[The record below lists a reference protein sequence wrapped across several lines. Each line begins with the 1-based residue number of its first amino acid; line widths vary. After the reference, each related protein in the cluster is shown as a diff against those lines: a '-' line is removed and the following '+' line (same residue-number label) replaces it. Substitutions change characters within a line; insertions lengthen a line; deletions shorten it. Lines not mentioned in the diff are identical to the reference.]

1 MELLTE
7 TVQSISGPLFI
18 TSDYPTVFIEHVSS
32 LFFPRLTAALRNA
45 TTGIYVVGAPDTKLT
60 TVELTNWKANLLHT
74 VIFENLFAGMGVN
87 ETQRLLNKSAPG
99 QIGIVALCARESD
112 VTAITAIYS
121 IAPNAIIKRVKFRI
135 ISPSDFIPHCQ
146 GHPKMAMAM
155 GMKSITG
162 DAHFFEESMNLD
174 RIRKLLDNKLG
185 VAGHSEKLEAMKAL
199 LASISKGE
207 DVSMFF
213 ADVVKNVIVAS
224 VEVKKLVYMYLVHYA
239 DANSQCRELALLSIN
254 SFQKDLADQNQLI
267 RALALR
273 VMTSIRVRDILQIQL
288 IAIRKCAAD
297 ESAYVRK
304 CATNAISK
312 VFVVDPDQKGVL
324 AEIIGTLL
332 NDSSTMVLGSA
343 VQALNEVCPD
353 RLDLLHR
360 PFRKLCHLLADI
372 DEWGQTV
379 TLNVLIRYCRE
390 QFQAPEMSKEERGEN
405 SKEVFPTRKSK
416 KGFYSDDEGGDSG
429 SEDGGK
435 SSNSRG
441 AGSTSFSSQSPFL
454 LGGGSVR
461 GETLPSI
468 GSVFRSDA
476 LASGIGGG
484 EELDEDH
491 RLLLRSSIPLLKSRN
506 SAVVLAVATLHYYC
520 GTHSMA
526 TSTLIGKSLVR
537 IMRNQREIQYVVLS
551 VISSMAIS
559 RPDMFRPFLQEFF
572 VRATDPAYARKLK
585 LEILT
590 SLVTDDN
597 VSIILR
603 EFQAYVRHVDK
614 SFVTMTVRALG
625 RVADAMPSVAE
636 RCLSGLMRLVRSSN
650 EQVVAESV
658 VVIRQLLQQKKAIK
672 KDRLQVVRSLAAMM
686 VTGRVTSPSARAS
699 IVWMLGEFND
709 DGKGT
714 TCAAES
720 LRLLVKEFSDES
732 TEVRLQILNLA
743 VKLGL
748 REPQKRTIQLL
759 LQYVIEL
766 CKFDV
771 DYDVRDRARLVRA
784 ALSGDATIV
793 NPHKL
798 FASKKP
804 APLIGYDDETKTR
817 FSLGTLSN
825 VVRHNVPGYLLMP
838 EWRSTKPDRS
848 LRDESSFVENDR
860 SGSSHRGAK
869 SEKKKQRGSKGFYSD
884 DSSSESGSSGSESE
898 SESESASGSG
908 YDSES
913 SSEASASGSESA
925 SSRSESDSEA
935 SSEESEES
943 EEPSDEEE
951 DRTRR
956 RKKGGKAKSPQKRP
970 QSKQAKPGNLLDLFG
985 SPSGV
990 TPANPPVQSFAPMG
1004 APSAPSSNILGDL
1017 MNLSVSSS
1025 TTPPRHELLSSLAGN
1040 GLDIHYAF
1048 LRQPSAHS
1056 PTMNVIQL
1064 WFANNSSEPISR
1076 VQVIAKNA
1084 QQIISFPEIPVLFP
1098 GGSTSM
1104 GQMHVDFM
1112 GRLDN
1117 VPLEIVTSEDKYEV
1131 DLSPVVG
1138 ELLVPQQMSLEE
1150 FERRISMTD
1159 TSSLHTS
1166 ELTLPLPVQ
1175 MNAVVQAI
1183 LKDCNVAQV
1192 YEINNMNGVVGKCKF
1207 AGRFRSGNATAE
1219 NVLIGLE
1226 AQMQSGKARLLVVMR
1241 DSILAQRIA
1250 TGIGRTM
1257 AV

>member
-1 MELLTE
+1 
-7 TVQSISGPLFI
+7 
-18 TSDYPTVFIEHVSS
+18 
-32 LFFPRLTAALRNA
+32 
-45 TTGIYVVGAPDTKLT
+45 
-60 TVELTNWKANLLHT
+60 
-74 VIFENLFAGMGVN
+74 
-87 ETQRLLNKSAPG
+87 
-99 QIGIVALCARESD
+99 
-112 VTAITAIYS
+112 
-121 IAPNAIIKRVKFRI
+121 
-135 ISPSDFIPHCQ
+135 
-146 GHPKMAMAM
+146 MAM

-185 VAGHSEKLEAMKAL
+185 VAGHAEKLEAMKAL

-312 VFVVDPDQKGVL
+312 VYVVDNEQKDVL

-390 QFQAPEMSKEERGEN
+390 QFQAPEVMKEEG
-405 SKEVFPTRKSK
+405 KKDMFPKRKARR
-416 KGFYSDDEGGDSG
+416 GFYSDDEGSG
-429 SEDGGK
+429 SDSDDEK
-435 SSNSRG
+435 KALNTSQ
-441 AGSTSFSSQSPFL
+441 GSAFSSQSPFM
-454 LGGGSVR
+454 LGAGSVR
-461 GETLPSI
+461 GEALPSI

-551 VISSMAIS
+551 VISSMATS

-590 SLVTDDN
+590 SLVTNDN

-658 VVIRQLLQQKKAIK
+658 VVIRQLLQQQAIK
-672 KDRLQVVRSLAAMM
+672 KDRLLVVRSLAVMM

-709 DGKGT
+709 DGNGT

-720 LRLLVKEFSDES
+720 LRLLVKDFSDES
-732 TEVRLQILNLA
+732 TEVRLQLLNLA

-766 CKFDV
+766 CKFDI

-784 ALSGDATIV
+784 ALSGDASIV
-793 NPHKL
+793 NPHML

-817 FSLGTLSN
+817 FTLGTLSN
-825 VVRHNVPGYLLMP
+825 VVHHSVPGYLSLP
-838 EWRSTKPDRS
+838 EWRSTRPDRS
-848 LRDESSFVENDR
+848 LRDESSFVDNNR
-860 SGSSHRGAK
+860 GGSSRHGSKSTIKKERGA
-869 SEKKKQRGSKGFYSD
+869 KGFYSD
-884 DSSSESGSSGSESE
+884 ESLSGSESPASESE
-898 SESESASGSG
+898 SESESESGSG
-908 YDSES
+908 SDYDSES
-913 SSEASASGSESA
+913 GSSDASGSGSESA
-925 SSRSESDSEA
+925 SSRSGSDGEA
-935 SSEESEES
+935 SSSQESESEES
-943 EEPSDEEE
+943 SEEE
-951 DRTRR
+951 EQTRR
-956 RKKGGKAKSPQKRP
+956 RQKGRKAKSPQKRSQTKKANP
-970 QSKQAKPGNLLDLFG
+970 VNAFDPLDLLG
-985 SPSGV
+985 SPSGPS
-990 TPANPPVQSFAPMG
+990 PANPTMQAFAPMM
-1004 APSAPSSNILGDL
+1004 APSTGPTSNLLGDL
-1017 MNLSVSSS
+1017 MSLSVSSS
-1025 TTPPRHELLSSLAGN
+1025 TTPPPRHELLSSLAGN
-1040 GLDIHYAF
+1040 GLDVHYAF
-1048 LRQPSAHS
+1048 LRQPSTYS
-1056 PTMNVIQL
+1056 PAMNVIQL
-1064 WFANNSSEPISR
+1064 WLANNSSEPISR
-1076 VQVIAKNA
+1076 VQIVGKNP
-1084 QQIISFPEIPVLFP
+1084 QQVVSFPEIPVLFP

-1104 GQMHVDFM
+1104 AQLQVDFM

-1117 VPLEIVTSEDKYEV
+1117 IPLEIVTSEDKYEV

-1138 ELLVPQQMSLEE
+1138 ELFLPQQMSLEE

-1159 TSSLHTS
+1159 STYLHTS
-1166 ELTLPLPVQ
+1166 EFTLPVPVQ
-1175 MNAVVQAI
+1175 MNSVVQAV

-1207 AGRFRSGNATAE
+1207 AGRFRSGDASAE
-1219 NVLIGLE
+1219 NILIGMEVQL
-1226 AQMQSGKARLLVVMR
+1226 QSGKGRVLVVMR
-1241 DSILAQRIA
+1241 DSVLAQRLT
-1250 TGIGRTM
+1250 TGIKRSLPLQS
-1257 AV
+1257 A

>member
-1 MELLTE
+1 
-7 TVQSISGPLFI
+7 
-18 TSDYPTVFIEHVSS
+18 
-32 LFFPRLTAALRNA
+32 
-45 TTGIYVVGAPDTKLT
+45 
-60 TVELTNWKANLLHT
+60 
-74 VIFENLFAGMGVN
+74 
-87 ETQRLLNKSAPG
+87 
-99 QIGIVALCARESD
+99 
-112 VTAITAIYS
+112 
-121 IAPNAIIKRVKFRI
+121 
-135 ISPSDFIPHCQ
+135 
-146 GHPKMAMAM
+146 MAMAI

-185 VAGHSEKLEAMKAL
+185 VAGHAEKLEAMKAL

-207 DVSMFF
+207 DVSAFF

-297 ESAYVRK
+297 DSAYVRK

-312 VFVVDPDQKGVL
+312 VFAVDPEQKDVL

-379 TLNVLIRYCRE
+379 MLNVLI
-390 QFQAPEMSKEERGEN
+390 
-405 SKEVFPTRKSK
+405 
-416 KGFYSDDEGGDSG
+416 SG
-429 SEDGGK
+429 SEDAQDK
-435 SSNSRG
+435 NKL
-441 AGSTSFSSQSPFL
+441 SSQSPFM
-454 LGGGSVR
+454 LGAGSVR

-551 VISSMAIS
+551 
-559 RPDMFRPFLQEFF
+559 EFF

-590 SLVTDDN
+590 SVVTNDN
-597 VSIILR
+597 VSTILR

-625 RVADAMPSVAE
+625 RVADAMPPVAE

-658 VVIRQLLQQKKAIK
+658 VVIRQLLQQQAIK
-672 KDRLQVVRSLAAMM
+672 KDRLLVVRSLAAMM

-709 DGKGT
+709 DGNGT

-720 LRLLVKEFSDES
+720 LRLLAKDFSDES
-732 TEVRLQILNLA
+732 TEVRLQLLNLA

-766 CKFDV
+766 CKFDI
-771 DYDVRDRARLVRA
+771 DYDVRDRARLCPWI
-784 ALSGDATIV
+784 LS
-793 NPHKL
+793 L
-798 FASKKP
+798 
-804 APLIGYDDETKTR
+804 
-817 FSLGTLSN
+817 
-825 VVRHNVPGYLLMP
+825 P
-838 EWRSTKPDRS
+838 EWRSAKPDRS
-848 LRDESSFVENDR
+848 LRDESSFIDNKR
-860 SGSSHRGAK
+860 SGSSRQSSKTA
-869 SEKKKQRGSKGFYSD
+869 KKKEGGAKGFYSD
-884 DSSSESGSSGSESE
+884 ESSGSESSDSESE
-898 SESESASGSG
+898 SESESESGSG
-908 YDSES
+908 SDYSSES
-913 SSEASASGSESA
+913 GSSEASDSGSESA
-925 SSRSESDSEA
+925 SSSSGSESDA
-935 SSEESEES
+935 SSAEESESEES
-943 EEPSDEEE
+943 SEERVARRDGKKEGNKAVAETIAAEEGE
-951 DRTRR
+951 
-956 RKKGGKAKSPQKRP
+956 A
-970 QSKQAKPGNLLDLFG
+970 
-985 SPSGV
+985 
-990 TPANPPVQSFAPMG
+990 
-1004 APSAPSSNILGDL
+1004 
-1017 MNLSVSSS
+1017 
-1025 TTPPRHELLSSLAGN
+1025 EL
-1040 GLDIHYAF
+1040 
-1048 LRQPSAHS
+1048 
-1056 PTMNVIQL
+1056 
-1064 WFANNSSEPISR
+1064 
-1076 VQVIAKNA
+1076 
-1084 QQIISFPEIPVLFP
+1084 PVLFP

-1104 GQMHVDFM
+1104 AQLQVDFV

-1117 VPLEIVTSEDKYEV
+1117 IPLEIVTSADKYEV

-1138 ELLVPQQMSLEE
+1138 ELFVPQQMSLDD

-1159 TSSLHTS
+1159 SASLHTS
-1166 ELTLPLPVQ
+1166 EFTLPVPVQ
-1175 MNAVVQAI
+1175 MNAVVQAVQ
-1183 LKDCNVAQV
+1183 KDCNVAQV

-1207 AGRFRSGNATAE
+1207 AGRFRSGDASAE
-1219 NVLIGLE
+1219 NVLVGLE
-1226 AQMQSGKARLLVVMR
+1226 VQLQTGQGRLLVVMR
-1241 DSILAQRIA
+1241 DSVLAQRLT
-1250 TGIGRTM
+1250 TGIKR
-1257 AV
+1257 ALPL

>member
-1 MELLTE
+1 
-7 TVQSISGPLFI
+7 
-18 TSDYPTVFIEHVSS
+18 
-32 LFFPRLTAALRNA
+32 
-45 TTGIYVVGAPDTKLT
+45 
-60 TVELTNWKANLLHT
+60 
-74 VIFENLFAGMGVN
+74 
-87 ETQRLLNKSAPG
+87 
-99 QIGIVALCARESD
+99 
-112 VTAITAIYS
+112 
-121 IAPNAIIKRVKFRI
+121 
-135 ISPSDFIPHCQ
+135 
-146 GHPKMAMAM
+146 MAMAI

-312 VFVVDPDQKGVL
+312 VFLVDPDQKDVL

-390 QFQAPEMSKEERGEN
+390 QFQAPIQEEAKKDKEM
-405 SKEVFPTRKSK
+405 FPKRKTR
-416 KGFYSDDEGGDSG
+416 KGFYSDDEGSG
-429 SEDGGK
+429 SDSDGEKK
-435 SSNSRG
+435 SFMKNQS
-441 AGSTSFSSQSPFL
+441 SFSSQSPFM
-454 LGGGSVR
+454 LGGGAVR

-551 VISSMAIS
+551 VISSMATS

-590 SLVTDDN
+590 SLVTNDN

-650 EQVVAESV
+650 DQVVAESV
-658 VVIRQLLQQKKAIK
+658 VVIRQLLQQQAIK
-672 KDRLQVVRSLAAMM
+672 KDRLLVVRSLAAMM

-709 DGKGT
+709 DGNGT

-720 LRLLVKEFSDES
+720 LRLLVKDFSDES
-732 TEVRLQILNLA
+732 TEVRLQLLNLA

-748 REPQKRTIQLL
+748 REPQKHTIQLL

-766 CKFDV
+766 CKFDI

-784 ALSGDATIV
+784 ALSGDANIV

-804 APLIGYDDETKTR
+804 APLIGYDDEAKTR
-817 FSLGTLSN
+817 FTLGSLSN
-825 VVRHNVPGYLLMP
+825 VVRHSVPGYLVLP
-838 EWRSTKPDRS
+838 EWRMAKPDRS
-848 LRDESSFVENDR
+848 LRDESSFVETNR
-860 SGSSHRGAK
+860 SNSSRHGSK
-869 SEKKKQRGSKGFYSD
+869 PTKKKERGSKGFYSD
-884 DSSSESGSSGSESE
+884 ESSSGSESSGSESE
-898 SESESASGSG
+898 SESESESGSDSN
-908 YDSES
+908 YESES
-913 SSEASASGSESA
+913 GSEASGSESA
-925 SSRSESDSEA
+925 PSSGSESEDL
-935 SSEESEES
+935 SSEESES
-943 EEPSDEEE
+943 EESSEEE
-951 DRTRR
+951 RSRR
-956 RKKGGKAKSPQKRP
+956 RPKGGKTKSPQKRSQP
-970 QSKQAKPGNLLDLFG
+970 KKAKPANTFDPLDLLG
-985 SPSGV
+985 SPGV
-990 TPANPPVQSFAPMG
+990 VPTNPPPMQAFPPM
-1004 APSAPSSNILGDL
+1004 APSGTTSNLLGDL
-1017 MNLSVSSS
+1017 MSLSVSSS
-1025 TTPPRHELLSSLAGN
+1025 TTPPPRHELLSSLAGN
-1040 GLDIHYAF
+1040 GLDVHYAF
-1048 LRQPSAHS
+1048 LRQPSTHS
-1056 PTMNVIQL
+1056 PGMNVIQL
-1064 WFANNSSEPISR
+1064 WLANNSSEPISR
-1076 VQVIAKNA
+1076 VQVVGKNP
-1084 QQIISFPEIPVLFP
+1084 QQVISFPELPVLFP

-1104 GQMHVDFM
+1104 AQIQVDFQ
-1112 GRLDN
+1112 GHIEN
-1117 VPLEIVTSEDKYEV
+1117 VPLEIITSADKYDV

-1138 ELLVPQQMSLEE
+1138 ELFVPQQMSLDD

-1159 TSSLHTS
+1159 STSLHTS
-1166 ELTLPLPVQ
+1166 EFTLPVPVQ
-1175 MNAVVQAI
+1175 MNTVVQAVQ
-1183 LKDCNVAQV
+1183 KECNVAQV

-1207 AGRFRSGNATAE
+1207 AGRFRSGDSSAE
-1219 NVLIGLE
+1219 NILIGLE
-1226 AQMQSGKARLLVVMR
+1226 VQLQSGKGRLLVVMR
-1241 DSILAQRIA
+1241 DPVLAQRLS
-1250 TGIGRTM
+1250 TGIKR
-1257 AV
+1257 ALPLQVA

>member
-1 MELLTE
+1 
-7 TVQSISGPLFI
+7 
-18 TSDYPTVFIEHVSS
+18 
-32 LFFPRLTAALRNA
+32 
-45 TTGIYVVGAPDTKLT
+45 
-60 TVELTNWKANLLHT
+60 
-74 VIFENLFAGMGVN
+74 
-87 ETQRLLNKSAPG
+87 
-99 QIGIVALCARESD
+99 
-112 VTAITAIYS
+112 
-121 IAPNAIIKRVKFRI
+121 
-135 ISPSDFIPHCQ
+135 
-146 GHPKMAMAM
+146 MAMAI

-207 DVSMFF
+207 DVSPFF

-239 DANSQCRELALLSIN
+239 DANAQCRELALLSIN
-254 SFQKDLADQNQLI
+254 SFQKDLADPNQLI

-273 VMTSIRVRDILQIQL
+273 VMTSIRVRDIVQIQL

-297 ESAYVRK
+297 DSAYVRK

-312 VFVVDPDQKGVL
+312 VFVLDPEQKDVL
-324 AEIIGTLL
+324 AEIIGELL

-379 TLNVLIRYCRE
+379 MLHVLIRYCRE
-390 QFQAPEMSKEERGEN
+390 QFQAPVQEKKEM
-405 SKEVFPTRKSK
+405 FPKRKNK
-416 KGFYSDDEGGDSG
+416 NGFYSDEGSDSDDDE
-429 SEDGGK
+429 K
-435 SSNSRG
+435 QKLMKN
-441 AGSTSFSSQSPFL
+441 QSPFL
-454 LGGGSVR
+454 LGGSAMPSV
-461 GETLPSI
+461 

-551 VISSMAIS
+551 VISSMATS

-590 SLVTDDN
+590 SLVTNDN

-650 EQVVAESV
+650 DQVVAESV
-658 VVIRQLLQQKKAIK
+658 VVIRQLLQQQAIK
-672 KDRLQVVRSLAAMM
+672 KDRLLVVRSLAAMM

-709 DGKGT
+709 DGNGT

-720 LRLLVKEFSDES
+720 LRLLVKDFSDES
-732 TEVRLQILNLA
+732 TEVRLQLLNLA

-766 CKFDV
+766 CKFDI

-784 ALSGDATIV
+784 ALSGDAGVV

-804 APLIGYDDETKTR
+804 APLIGYDDEAKTR
-817 FSLGTLSN
+817 FTLGSLSN
-825 VVRHNVPGYLLMP
+825 VVRHSVPGYLAMP

-848 LRDESSFVENDR
+848 LRDESAFVDTNRDTNR
-860 SGSSHRGAK
+860 SDSSRHGASK
-869 SEKKKQRGSKGFYSD
+869 TTKKKESGSKGFYSD
-884 DSSSESGSSGSESE
+884 ESSSGSESE
-898 SESESASGSG
+898 SESESGSE

-913 SSEASASGSESA
+913 GSDASGSESA
-925 SSRSESDSEA
+925 SSSSGSESGAS
-935 SSEESEES
+935 SSEESES
-943 EEPSDEEE
+943 EESSEEE
-951 DRTRR
+951 VRSRR
-956 RKKGGKAKSPQKRP
+956 RHKRKTKSPP
-970 QSKQAKPGNLLDLFG
+970 QPKKTKPANAFDPLDLLG
-985 SPSGV
+985 SPAMAPTNSQ
-990 TPANPPVQSFAPMG
+990 AFPPMAAPTG
-1004 APSAPSSNILGDL
+1004 PSATNLLGDL
-1017 MNLSVSSS
+1017 MSLSVSSS
-1025 TTPPRHELLSSLAGN
+1025 TTPPPRHELLSSLAGN
-1040 GLDIHYAF
+1040 GLDVHYAF
-1048 LRQPSAHS
+1048 LRQPSTHA
-1056 PTMNVIQL
+1056 PGMNVIQL
-1064 WFANNSSEPISR
+1064 WLANNSNEPISR
-1076 VQVIAKNA
+1076 VQVVGKNP
-1084 QQIISFPEIPVLFP
+1084 QQVVSFPELPVLFP

-1104 GQMHVDFM
+1104 AQLQVDFQ
-1112 GRLDN
+1112 GRVDN
-1117 VPLEIVTSEDKYEV
+1117 IPLEIITSADKYDV
-1131 DLSPVVG
+1131 DLAPLVG
-1138 ELLVPQQMSLEE
+1138 ELFVPQQMNLED
-1150 FERRISMTD
+1150 FERRVSMTD
-1159 TSSLHTS
+1159 STSLHTS
-1166 ELTLPLPVQ
+1166 EFTLPVPVQ
-1175 MNAVVQAI
+1175 MNTVVQAVQ
-1183 LKDCNVAQV
+1183 KECNVAQV

-1207 AGRFRSGNATAE
+1207 AGRFRSGEASAE
-1219 NVLIGLE
+1219 HVLIGVEVQL
-1226 AQMQSGKARLLVVMR
+1226 QSGKGRLLVVMR
-1241 DSILAQRIA
+1241 NSVLAQRLSTSVKRA
-1250 TGIGRTM
+1250 LPLQV
-1257 AV
+1257 A

>member
-1 MELLTE
+1 
-7 TVQSISGPLFI
+7 
-18 TSDYPTVFIEHVSS
+18 
-32 LFFPRLTAALRNA
+32 
-45 TTGIYVVGAPDTKLT
+45 
-60 TVELTNWKANLLHT
+60 
-74 VIFENLFAGMGVN
+74 
-87 ETQRLLNKSAPG
+87 
-99 QIGIVALCARESD
+99 
-112 VTAITAIYS
+112 
-121 IAPNAIIKRVKFRI
+121 
-135 ISPSDFIPHCQ
+135 
-146 GHPKMAMAM
+146 MAMAM

-185 VAGHSEKLEAMKAL
+185 VAGHAEKLEAMKAL

-207 DVSMFF
+207 DVSAFF

-254 SFQKDLADQNQLI
+254 SFQKDLADPNQLI

-312 VFVVDPDQKGVL
+312 VFAVDPEQKDVL
-324 AEIIGTLL
+324 ADVIGALL

-343 VQALNEVCPD
+343 VQALSEVCPD

-379 TLNVLIRYCRE
+379 TLHVLIRYCRE
-390 QFQAPEMSKEERGEN
+390 QFQAPMQDEGRKEGQGRQA
-405 SKEVFPTRKSK
+405 FPTKRKARA
-416 KGFYSDDEGGDSG
+416 GFYSDDDGSG
-429 SEDGGK
+429 SDSDDEK
-435 SSNSRG
+435 K
-441 AGSTSFSSQSPFL
+441 ASFVKGQAASLSSQSPFL
-454 LGGGSVR
+454 LGAGAVR

-551 VISSMAIS
+551 VISSMATS

-590 SLVTDDN
+590 SLVTNDN

-614 SFVTMTVRALG
+614 AFVTMTVRALG
-625 RVADAMPSVAE
+625 RVADAMPPVAE

-658 VVIRQLLQQKKAIK
+658 VVIRQLLQQQAIK
-672 KDRLQVVRSLAAMM
+672 KDRLLVVRSLAAMM

-709 DGKGT
+709 DGNGT

-720 LRLLVKEFSDES
+720 LRLLVKDFSDES
-732 TEVRLQILNLA
+732 TEVRLQLLNLA

-766 CKFDV
+766 SKFDI

-784 ALSGDATIV
+784 ALSGDANIV

-804 APLIGYDDETKTR
+804 APLIGYDDESKTR
-817 FSLGTLSN
+817 FTLGSLSN
-825 VVRHNVPGYLLMP
+825 VVRHSVPGYLALP
-838 EWRSTKPDRS
+838 DWRSAKPDRS
-848 LRDESSFVENDR
+848 LRDESSIVESNR
-860 SGSSHRGAK
+860 SSSSRHGPK
-869 SEKKKQRGSKGFYSD
+869 TTKKKESGSKGFYSD
-884 DSSSESGSSGSESE
+884 ESSSGTESSKADSESE
-898 SESESASGSG
+898 SESESESGSGSDYDSASGS
-908 YDSES
+908 SEGGG
-913 SSEASASGSESA
+913 SGSESA
-925 SSRSESDSEA
+925 SSSSGSESEA
-935 SSEESEES
+935 SSSGESESEVSS
-943 EEPSDEEE
+943 EEDE
-951 DRTRR
+951 RSRR
-956 RKKGGKAKSPQKRP
+956 RQKGGKTKSPQKRSQP
-970 QSKQAKPGNLLDLFG
+970 TKKAKPANAFDPLDLLG
-985 SPSGV
+985 SPGMA
-990 TPANPPVQSFAPMG
+990 PANPLPMQAFTPMAPPMG
-1004 APSAPSSNILGDL
+1004 STTTNLLGDL
-1017 MNLSVSSS
+1017 MSLSVSAS
-1025 TTPPRHELLSSLAGN
+1025 TTPPPRHELLSSLAGN

-1048 LRQPSAHS
+1048 LRQPSTHS
-1056 PTMNVIQL
+1056 PGMNVIQL
-1064 WFANNSSEPISR
+1064 WLANNSSEPISR
-1076 VQVIAKNA
+1076 VQVVGKNPE
-1084 QQIISFPEIPVLFP
+1084 QVVSFPELPVLFP

-1104 GQMHVDFM
+1104 AQLQVNFQ

-1117 VPLEIVTSEDKYEV
+1117 VPLEVVTSADKYEV

-1138 ELLVPQQMSLEE
+1138 ELFVPQQMSLDD
-1150 FERRISMTD
+1150 FERRISMID
-1159 TSSLHTS
+1159 STSLRTS
-1166 ELTLPLPVQ
+1166 EFTLPVPVQ
-1175 MNAVVQAI
+1175 MNTVVQAVQ
-1183 LKDCNVAQV
+1183 KVCNVAQV

-1207 AGRFRSGNATAE
+1207 AGRFRSGDASAE

-1226 AQMQSGKARLLVVMR
+1226 VQLQSGKGRLLVVMR
-1241 DSILAQRIA
+1241 DSVLAQRLT
-1250 TGIGRTM
+1250 TGIKR
-1257 AV
+1257 ALPLQVA

>member
-1 MELLTE
+1 
-7 TVQSISGPLFI
+7 
-18 TSDYPTVFIEHVSS
+18 
-32 LFFPRLTAALRNA
+32 
-45 TTGIYVVGAPDTKLT
+45 
-60 TVELTNWKANLLHT
+60 
-74 VIFENLFAGMGVN
+74 
-87 ETQRLLNKSAPG
+87 
-99 QIGIVALCARESD
+99 
-112 VTAITAIYS
+112 
-121 IAPNAIIKRVKFRI
+121 
-135 ISPSDFIPHCQ
+135 
-146 GHPKMAMAM
+146 MAMAL

-185 VAGHSEKLEAMKAL
+185 VAGHGEKLEAMKAL

-207 DVSMFF
+207 DVSAFF

-254 SFQKDLADQNQLI
+254 SFQKDLADPNQLI

-288 IAIRKCAAD
+288 LAIRKCAAD

-312 VFVVDPDQKGVL
+312 VFVVDPEQKDVL
-324 AEIIGTLL
+324 ADIIGTLL
-332 NDSSTMVLGSA
+332 NDASTMVLGSA

-372 DEWGQTV
+372 DEWGQTA

-390 QFQAPEMSKEERGEN
+390 QFQAPQVMKEETG
-405 SKEVFPTRKSK
+405 KEKFPKRKTRR
-416 KGFYSDDEGGDSG
+416 GFYSDDEGSESEGDEKTAFKKSQ
-429 SEDGGK
+429 GG
-435 SSNSRG
+435 
-441 AGSTSFSSQSPFL
+441 ASQSPFM
-454 LGGGSVR
+454 LGGGAVR
-461 GETLPSI
+461 GEALPSI

-551 VISSMAIS
+551 VISSMATS

-658 VVIRQLLQQKKAIK
+658 VVIRQLLQQQAIK
-672 KDRLQVVRSLAAMM
+672 KDRLVVVRSLAAMM

-709 DGKGT
+709 DGNGT
-714 TCAAES
+714 TYAAES
-720 LRLLVKEFSDES
+720 LRLLVKDFSDES
-732 TEVRLQILNLA
+732 TEVRLQVLNLA

-766 CKFDV
+766 CKFDI

-784 ALSGDATIV
+784 ALSGDASIV

-804 APLIGYDDETKTR
+804 APLIGYDDEIKTR
-817 FSLGTLSN
+817 FSLGTMSN
-825 VVRHNVPGYLLMP
+825 VVRHRVPGYLVLP

-848 LRDESSFVENDR
+848 LRDESSFVETNR
-860 SGSSHRGAK
+860 GGSSRHAPK
-869 SEKKKQRGSKGFYSD
+869 VNKKKEGRAKGFYSD
-884 DSSSESGSSGSESE
+884 ESSSGSESSESE
-898 SESESASGSG
+898 SESESEAESGSG
-908 YDSES
+908 SDYDSDSGS
-913 SSEASASGSESA
+913 SDGSGSGSESA
-925 SSRSESDSEA
+925 SSNSASESEA
-935 SSEESEES
+935 SSSEESESEVSS
-943 EEPSDEEE
+943 EEEE
-951 DRTRR
+951 RPRR
-956 RKKGGKAKSPQKRP
+956 RQKGGKTKSPQK
-970 QSKQAKPGNLLDLFG
+970 QSQPKKTKPTNAFDPLDLLG
-985 SPSGV
+985 SPTV
-990 TPANPPVQSFAPMG
+990 NPAA
-1004 APSAPSSNILGDL
+1004 APSMQAFASMDHAMAPTSNLLGDL
-1017 MNLSVSSS
+1017 MSLSVSSS
-1025 TTPPRHELLSSLAGN
+1025 TTPPPRHELLSSLAGN
-1040 GLDIHYAF
+1040 GLDVHYAF
-1048 LRQPSAHS
+1048 LRQPSTHS
-1056 PTMNVIQL
+1056 PGMNVIQL

-1076 VQVIAKNA
+1076 VQVVGKNP
-1084 QQIISFPEIPVLFP
+1084 QQVVPFPELPVLFP

-1104 GQMHVDFM
+1104 AQLHVDFL

-1131 DLSPVVG
+1131 DLFPVVG
-1138 ELLVPQQMSLEE
+1138 ELFLPQQTSLEE

-1159 TSSLHTS
+1159 STSLHTS
-1166 ELTLPLPVQ
+1166 EFTLPVPVQ
-1175 MNAVVQAI
+1175 MNSVVQAVF
-1183 LKDCNVAQV
+1183 KDCNVAQV

-1207 AGRFRSGNATAE
+1207 AGRFRSGNTSAE

-1226 AQMQSGKARLLVVMR
+1226 VQLQTGKGRLLVVMR
-1241 DSILAQRIA
+1241 DSVLAQRLT
-1250 TGIGRTM
+1250 TGIKRAM
-1257 AV
+1257 PLQA

>member
-1 MELLTE
+1 M
-7 TVQSISGPLFI
+7 V
-18 TSDYPTVFIEHVSS
+18 
-32 LFFPRLTAALRNA
+32 
-45 TTGIYVVGAPDTKLT
+45 
-60 TVELTNWKANLLHT
+60 
-74 VIFENLFAGMGVN
+74 M
-87 ETQRLLNKSAPG
+87 
-99 QIGIVALCARESD
+99 
-112 VTAITAIYS
+112 AI
-121 IAPNAIIKRVKFRI
+121 
-135 ISPSDFIPHCQ
+135 
-146 GHPKMAMAM
+146 

-207 DVSMFF
+207 DVSPFF

-239 DANSQCRELALLSIN
+239 DANAQCRELALLSIN
-254 SFQKDLADQNQLI
+254 SFQKDLADPNQLI

-273 VMTSIRVRDILQIQL
+273 VMTSIRVRDIVQIQL

-297 ESAYVRK
+297 DSAYVRK

-312 VFVVDPDQKGVL
+312 VFVLDPEQKDVL
-324 AEIIGTLL
+324 AEIIGELL

-379 TLNVLIRYCRE
+379 TLHVLIRYCRE
-390 QFQAPEMSKEERGEN
+390 QFQAPVQEKKEM
-405 SKEVFPTRKSK
+405 FPKRKSK
-416 KGFYSDDEGGDSG
+416 KGFYSDEGSG
-429 SEDGGK
+429 SDDDEK
-435 SSNSRG
+435 QKLMKN
-441 AGSTSFSSQSPFL
+441 QSPFL
-454 LGGGSVR
+454 LGGSAMPSV
-461 GETLPSI
+461 

-551 VISSMAIS
+551 VISSMSTS

-590 SLVTDDN
+590 SLVTNDN

-650 EQVVAESV
+650 DQVVAESV
-658 VVIRQLLQQKKAIK
+658 VVIRQLLQQQAIK
-672 KDRLQVVRSLAAMM
+672 KDRLLVVRSLAAMM

-709 DGKGT
+709 DGNGT

-720 LRLLVKEFSDES
+720 LRLLVKDFSDES
-732 TEVRLQILNLA
+732 TEVRLQLLNLA

-766 CKFDV
+766 CKFDI

-784 ALSGDATIV
+784 ALSGDASVV

-817 FSLGTLSN
+817 FTLGSLSN
-825 VVRHNVPGYLLMP
+825 VVRHSVPGYLTLP

-848 LRDESSFVENDR
+848 LRDESSFVDTNR
-860 SGSSHRGAK
+860 SSSSRQGTK
-869 SEKKKQRGSKGFYSD
+869 TTKKKESGSKGFYSD
-884 DSSSESGSSGSESE
+884 ESSGSESE
-898 SESESASGSG
+898 SESESESGSE
-908 YDSES
+908 YSES
-913 SSEASASGSESA
+913 GSSDASGSESA
-925 SSRSESDSEA
+925 SSSSGSESEA
-935 SSEESEES
+935 SSSEESES
-943 EEPSDEEE
+943 EESSEEE
-951 DRTRR
+951 EHSRR
-956 RKKGGKAKSPQKRP
+956 RHKSKMKSPP
-970 QSKQAKPGNLLDLFG
+970 QPKKTKPANAFDPLDLLG
-985 SPSGV
+985 SPAMA
-990 TPANPPVQSFAPMG
+990 PANTQPMQTFT
-1004 APSAPSSNILGDL
+1004 PMAPSSNLLGDL
-1017 MNLSVSSS
+1017 MSLSVSSS
-1025 TTPPRHELLSSLAGN
+1025 TTPPPRHELLSSLAGN
-1040 GLDIHYAF
+1040 GLDVHYAF
-1048 LRQPSAHS
+1048 LRQPSTHS
-1056 PTMNVIQL
+1056 PGMNVIQL
-1064 WFANNSSEPISR
+1064 WLANNSNEPISR
-1076 VQVIAKNA
+1076 VQVAGTNP
-1084 QQIISFPEIPVLFP
+1084 QQVVSFPELPVLFP

-1104 GQMHVDFM
+1104 AQLQVDFQ
-1112 GRLDN
+1112 GRVDN
-1117 VPLEIVTSEDKYEV
+1117 IPLEIITSADKYEV
-1131 DLSPVVG
+1131 DLSPIVG
-1138 ELLVPQQMSLEE
+1138 ELFVPQQMNLED
-1150 FERRISMTD
+1150 FERRVSMTD
-1159 TSSLHTS
+1159 STSLHTS
-1166 ELTLPLPVQ
+1166 EFTLPIPVQ
-1175 MNAVVQAI
+1175 MNAVVQAVQ
-1183 LKDCNVAQV
+1183 KECNVAQI

-1207 AGRFRSGNATAE
+1207 AGRFRSGEASAE
-1219 NVLIGLE
+1219 HVLIGLE
-1226 AQMQSGKARLLVVMR
+1226 VQLQSGKGRLLIVMR
-1241 DSILAQRIA
+1241 DSVLAQRLSSSIKKA
-1250 TGIGRTM
+1250 LPLQV
-1257 AV
+1257 A

>member
-1 MELLTE
+1 
-7 TVQSISGPLFI
+7 
-18 TSDYPTVFIEHVSS
+18 
-32 LFFPRLTAALRNA
+32 
-45 TTGIYVVGAPDTKLT
+45 
-60 TVELTNWKANLLHT
+60 
-74 VIFENLFAGMGVN
+74 
-87 ETQRLLNKSAPG
+87 
-99 QIGIVALCARESD
+99 
-112 VTAITAIYS
+112 
-121 IAPNAIIKRVKFRI
+121 
-135 ISPSDFIPHCQ
+135 
-146 GHPKMAMAM
+146 
-155 GMKSITG
+155 MKSITG

-207 DVSMFF
+207 DVSPFF

-239 DANSQCRELALLSIN
+239 DANAQCRELALLSIN
-254 SFQKDLADQNQLI
+254 SFQKDLADPNQLI

-273 VMTSIRVRDILQIQL
+273 VMTSIRVRDIVQIQL

-297 ESAYVRK
+297 DSAYVRK

-312 VFVVDPDQKGVL
+312 VFVLDPEQKDVL
-324 AEIIGTLL
+324 AEIIGELL

-379 TLNVLIRYCRE
+379 MLHVLIRYCRE
-390 QFQAPEMSKEERGEN
+390 QFQAPVQEKKEM
-405 SKEVFPTRKSK
+405 FPKRKNK
-416 KGFYSDDEGGDSG
+416 KGFYSDEGSDSDDDE
-429 SEDGGK
+429 K
-435 SSNSRG
+435 QKLMKN
-441 AGSTSFSSQSPFL
+441 QSPFL
-454 LGGGSVR
+454 LGGSAMPSV
-461 GETLPSI
+461 

-491 RLLLRSSIPLLKSRN
+491 RLLLRLSIPLLKSRN

-551 VISSMAIS
+551 VISSMATS

-590 SLVTDDN
+590 SLVTNDN

-650 EQVVAESV
+650 DQVVAESV
-658 VVIRQLLQQKKAIK
+658 VVIRQLLQQQAIK
-672 KDRLQVVRSLAAMM
+672 KDRLLVVRSLAAMM

-709 DGKGT
+709 DGNGT

-720 LRLLVKEFSDES
+720 LRLLVKDFSDES
-732 TEVRLQILNLA
+732 TEVRLQLLNLA

-766 CKFDV
+766 CKFDI

-784 ALSGDATIV
+784 ALSGDAGVV

-817 FSLGTLSN
+817 FTLGSLSN
-825 VVRHNVPGYLLMP
+825 VVRHSVPGYLAMP

-848 LRDESSFVENDR
+848 LRDESAVVDTNRDTNR
-860 SGSSHRGAK
+860 SDSSRHGASK
-869 SEKKKQRGSKGFYSD
+869 TTKVKESGSKGFYSD
-884 DSSSESGSSGSESE
+884 ESSSGSESE
-898 SESESASGSG
+898 SESESESGSE
-908 YDSES
+908 YDSEGGS
-913 SSEASASGSESA
+913 DASGSESA
-925 SSRSESDSEA
+925 SSSSGSESGAS
-935 SSEESEES
+935 SSEESES
-943 EEPSDEEE
+943 EESSEEE
-951 DRTRR
+951 VRSRQR
-956 RKKGGKAKSPQKRP
+956 HKRKTKSPP
-970 QSKQAKPGNLLDLFG
+970 QPKKTKPANAFDPLDLLG
-985 SPSGV
+985 SPAMAPTNSQ
-990 TPANPPVQSFAPMG
+990 AFPPMAAPTG
-1004 APSAPSSNILGDL
+1004 PSATNLLGDL
-1017 MNLSVSSS
+1017 MSLSVSSS
-1025 TTPPRHELLSSLAGN
+1025 TTPPPRHELLSSLAGN
-1040 GLDIHYAF
+1040 GLDVHYAF
-1048 LRQPSAHS
+1048 LRQPSTHA
-1056 PTMNVIQL
+1056 PGMNVIQL
-1064 WFANNSSEPISR
+1064 WLANNSNEPISR
-1076 VQVIAKNA
+1076 VQVVGKNP
-1084 QQIISFPEIPVLFP
+1084 QQVVSFPELPVLFP

-1104 GQMHVDFM
+1104 AQLQVDFQ
-1112 GRLDN
+1112 GRVDN
-1117 VPLEIVTSEDKYEV
+1117 IPLEIITSADKYDV
-1131 DLSPVVG
+1131 DLAPLVG
-1138 ELLVPQQMSLEE
+1138 ELFVPQQMNLED
-1150 FERRISMTD
+1150 FERRVSMTD
-1159 TSSLHTS
+1159 STSLHTS
-1166 ELTLPLPVQ
+1166 EFTLPVPVQ
-1175 MNAVVQAI
+1175 MNTVVQAVQ
-1183 LKDCNVAQV
+1183 KECNVAQV

-1207 AGRFRSGNATAE
+1207 AGRFRSGEASAE
-1219 NVLIGLE
+1219 HVLIGVEVQL
-1226 AQMQSGKARLLVVMR
+1226 QSGKGRLLVVMR
-1241 DSILAQRIA
+1241 DSVLAQRLSTSVKRA
-1250 TGIGRTM
+1250 LPLQV
-1257 AV
+1257 A

>member
-1 MELLTE
+1 
-7 TVQSISGPLFI
+7 
-18 TSDYPTVFIEHVSS
+18 
-32 LFFPRLTAALRNA
+32 
-45 TTGIYVVGAPDTKLT
+45 
-60 TVELTNWKANLLHT
+60 
-74 VIFENLFAGMGVN
+74 
-87 ETQRLLNKSAPG
+87 
-99 QIGIVALCARESD
+99 
-112 VTAITAIYS
+112 
-121 IAPNAIIKRVKFRI
+121 
-135 ISPSDFIPHCQ
+135 
-146 GHPKMAMAM
+146 MAMTM
-155 GMKSITG
+155 GIKSITG
-162 DAHFFEESMNLD
+162 DAHFFEENMSFD
-174 RIRKLLDNKLG
+174 HIRKLLDNKLG
-185 VAGHSEKLEAMKAL
+185 VAGHGEKLQAMKFL

-207 DVSMFF
+207 DVSFLF

-239 DANSQCRELALLSIN
+239 DANAQCRELALLSIN
-254 SFQKDLADQNQLI
+254 SFQKDLADPNQLI

-312 VFVVDPDQKGVL
+312 VFVVEPEQKNVL

-343 VQALNEVCPD
+343 VQALSEVCPD

-390 QFQAPEMSKEERGEN
+390 QFQTVKM
-405 SKEVFPTRKSK
+405 PTNDTDGVLK
-416 KGFYSDDEGGDSG
+416 KKVDKRDFYSDDD
-429 SEDGGK
+429 EDRKNDVDENNTFNKNHG
-435 SSNSRG
+435 NT
-441 AGSTSFSSQSPFL
+441 STNQSPFL
-454 LGGGSVR
+454 LGGSSVR

-468 GSVFRSDA
+468 GSVFHGDV
-476 LASGIGGG
+476 LANGIGGG
-484 EELDEDH
+484 DELDEDH

-551 VISSMAIS
+551 VISSMATS

-590 SLVTDDN
+590 SLVTNDN

-614 SFVTMTVRALG
+614 AFVTMTVRALG
-625 RVADAMPSVAE
+625 RVADAMAVVAE
-636 RCLSGLMRLVRSSN
+636 RCLNGLMRLVRSSN

-658 VVIRQLLQQKKAIK
+658 VVIRQLLQQQAIK
-672 KDRLQVVRSLAAMM
+672 KDRLLVVRALAAMM
-686 VTGRVTSPSARAS
+686 VSGRVTSPLARAS
-699 IVWMLGEFND
+699 IVWMLGEFSD
-709 DGKGT
+709 DENGT

-720 LRLLVKEFSDES
+720 LRLLVKDFSGES
-732 TEVRLQILNLA
+732 TEVRLQLLNLA

-748 REPQKRTIQLL
+748 REPHKRTIQLL

-766 CKFDV
+766 CKFDM
-771 DYDVRDRARLVRA
+771 DYDVRDRARLIRA
-784 ALSGDATIV
+784 ALSGDASIV

-804 APLIGYDDETKTR
+804 APVIGYDDEAKTR
-817 FSLGTLSN
+817 FTLGSLSN
-825 VVRHNVPGYLLMP
+825 VVRHSVPGYLSLP
-838 EWRSTKPDRS
+838 KWRSTRPDRS
-848 LRDESSFVENDR
+848 LRDESSFGDTDR
-860 SGSSHRGAK
+860 GDLSRPRSKAT
-869 SEKKKQRGSKGFYSD
+869 KKKESKGDAKAFYSD
-884 DSSSESGSSGSESE
+884 DDSSADSG

-908 YDSES
+908 SDSYSGSGSNNGSES
-913 SSEASASGSESA
+913 SSSEGSRPRSKSASSSSGSES
-925 SSRSESDSEA
+925 EV
-935 SSEESEES
+935 SSEENDADES
-943 EEPSDEEE
+943 SEEE

-956 RKKGGKAKSPQKRP
+956 QQKGGKTKSLRKRSQPKKSKPAKAFDSVDF
-970 QSKQAKPGNLLDLFG
+970 LG
-985 SPSGV
+985 SPSGIAP
-990 TPANPPVQSFAPMG
+990 TNQAFAPM
-1004 APSAPSSNILGDL
+1004 ASSTGLKSHLLGDL
-1017 MNLSVSSS
+1017 MSLSVSSL
-1025 TTPPRHELLSSLAGN
+1025 TTPPPRRELLSSLAGN

-1048 LRQPSAHS
+1048 LRQPSTHS
-1056 PTMNVIQL
+1056 PGMNVIQL
-1064 WFANNSSEPISR
+1064 WLANNSSEPISC
-1076 VQVIAKNA
+1076 VQVVGKNP
-1084 QQIISFPEIPVLFP
+1084 QQVVPFPALPVLFP

-1104 GQMHVDFM
+1104 VQLHVNFM

-1117 VPLEIVTSEDKYEV
+1117 VPLEIVTSADTYDV

-1138 ELLVPQQMSLEE
+1138 EFFVPQQMSVDD
-1150 FERRISMTD
+1150 FERRVSMSDST
-1159 TSSLHTS
+1159 SLHTG
-1166 ELTLPLPVQ
+1166 EFTLTTPVTL
-1175 MNAVVQAI
+1175 NTVVQAV
-1183 LKDCNVAQV
+1183 LTDCNVAQL
-1192 YEINNMNGVVGKCKF
+1192 YEIDNMDGIVGKCKF
-1207 AGRFRSGNATAE
+1207 AGRFRSGAASIE

-1226 AQMQSGKARLLVVMR
+1226 VQLQSGKGRILVVMR
-1241 DSILAQRIA
+1241 DSVLSQRLISSIKRA
-1250 TGIGRTM
+1250 LPLQV
-1257 AV
+1257 AS

>member
-1 MELLTE
+1 
-7 TVQSISGPLFI
+7 
-18 TSDYPTVFIEHVSS
+18 
-32 LFFPRLTAALRNA
+32 
-45 TTGIYVVGAPDTKLT
+45 
-60 TVELTNWKANLLHT
+60 
-74 VIFENLFAGMGVN
+74 
-87 ETQRLLNKSAPG
+87 
-99 QIGIVALCARESD
+99 
-112 VTAITAIYS
+112 
-121 IAPNAIIKRVKFRI
+121 
-135 ISPSDFIPHCQ
+135 
-146 GHPKMAMAM
+146 MAMAI

-185 VAGHSEKLEAMKAL
+185 VAGHAEKLEAMKAL

-207 DVSMFF
+207 DVSAFF

-297 ESAYVRK
+297 DSAYVRK

-312 VFVVDPDQKGVL
+312 VFAVDPEQKDVL

-379 TLNVLIRYCRE
+379 MLNVLIRYCRE
-390 QFQAPEMSKEERGEN
+390 QFQAPQVMKQEKKKM
-405 SKEVFPTRKSK
+405 FPIRKTK
-416 KGFYSDDEGGDSG
+416 RGFYSDDEGSG
-429 SEDGGK
+429 SEDAQDK
-435 SSNSRG
+435 NKL
-441 AGSTSFSSQSPFL
+441 SSQSPFM
-454 LGGGSVR
+454 LGAGSVR

-551 VISSMAIS
+551 VISSMSTS

-590 SLVTDDN
+590 SVVTNDN
-597 VSIILR
+597 VSTILR

-625 RVADAMPSVAE
+625 RVADAMPPVAE

-658 VVIRQLLQQKKAIK
+658 VVIRQLLQQQAIK
-672 KDRLQVVRSLAAMM
+672 KDRLLVVRSLAAMM

-709 DGKGT
+709 DGNGT

-720 LRLLVKEFSDES
+720 LRLLAKDFSDES
-732 TEVRLQILNLA
+732 TEVRLQLLNLA

-766 CKFDV
+766 CKFDI

-784 ALSGDATIV
+784 ALSGDAGIV

-817 FSLGTLSN
+817 FTLGTMSN
-825 VVRHNVPGYLLMP
+825 VVRHSVPGYLSLP
-838 EWRSTKPDRS
+838 EWRSAKPDRS
-848 LRDESSFVENDR
+848 LRDESSFIDNKR
-860 SGSSHRGAK
+860 SGSSRQSSKTA
-869 SEKKKQRGSKGFYSD
+869 KKKEGGAKGFYSD
-884 DSSSESGSSGSESE
+884 ESSGSESSDSESE
-898 SESESASGSG
+898 SESESESGSG
-908 YDSES
+908 SDYSSES
-913 SSEASASGSESA
+913 GSSEASDSGSESA
-925 SSRSESDSEA
+925 SSSSGSESDA
-935 SSEESEES
+935 SSAEESESEES
-943 EEPSDEEE
+943 SEEE
-951 DRTRR
+951 SRSQRR
-956 RKKGGKAKSPQKRP
+956 QKGGKTKPSQKRSQP
-970 QSKQAKPGNLLDLFG
+970 KKAKPVNAFDPLDLLG

-990 TPANPPVQSFAPMG
+990 TPANPPMHAFAPM
-1004 APSAPSSNILGDL
+1004 APSAGSASNLLGDL
-1017 MNLSVSSS
+1017 MSLSVSSS
-1025 TTPPRHELLSSLAGN
+1025 TTPPPRHELLSSLAGN
-1040 GLDIHYAF
+1040 GLDVHYAF
-1048 LRQPSAHS
+1048 LRQPSTHS
-1056 PTMNVIQL
+1056 PGMNVIQL
-1064 WFANNSSEPISR
+1064 WLANNSSEPISR
-1076 VQVIAKNA
+1076 VQVVGKNP
-1084 QQIISFPEIPVLFP
+1084 QQVVSFPELPVLFP

-1104 GQMHVDFM
+1104 AQLQVDFV

-1117 VPLEIVTSEDKYEV
+1117 IPLEIVTSADKYEV

-1138 ELLVPQQMSLEE
+1138 ELFVPQQMSLDD

-1159 TSSLHTS
+1159 SASLHTS
-1166 ELTLPLPVQ
+1166 EFTLPVPVQ
-1175 MNAVVQAI
+1175 MNAVVQAVQ
-1183 LKDCNVAQV
+1183 KDCNVAQV

-1207 AGRFRSGNATAE
+1207 AGRFRSGDASAE
-1219 NVLIGLE
+1219 NVLVGLE
-1226 AQMQSGKARLLVVMR
+1226 VQLQTGQGRLLVVMR
-1241 DSILAQRIA
+1241 DSVLAQRLT
-1250 TGIGRTM
+1250 TGIKR
-1257 AV
+1257 ALPL

>member
-1 MELLTE
+1 
-7 TVQSISGPLFI
+7 
-18 TSDYPTVFIEHVSS
+18 
-32 LFFPRLTAALRNA
+32 
-45 TTGIYVVGAPDTKLT
+45 
-60 TVELTNWKANLLHT
+60 
-74 VIFENLFAGMGVN
+74 
-87 ETQRLLNKSAPG
+87 
-99 QIGIVALCARESD
+99 
-112 VTAITAIYS
+112 
-121 IAPNAIIKRVKFRI
+121 
-135 ISPSDFIPHCQ
+135 
-146 GHPKMAMAM
+146 MAMAI

-185 VAGHSEKLEAMKAL
+185 VAGHGEKLEAMKAL

-312 VFVVDPDQKGVL
+312 VFVVDPEQKDVL

-390 QFQAPEMSKEERGEN
+390 QFQAPEVMKEGKKG
-405 SKEVFPTRKSK
+405 KEMFPKRKARR
-416 KGFYSDDEGGDSG
+416 GFYSDDEGSG
-429 SEDGGK
+429 SESDEKTAFNKSQGG
-435 SSNSRG
+435 G
-441 AGSTSFSSQSPFL
+441 FSGQSPFM
-454 LGGGSVR
+454 LGGGGAVR
-461 GETLPSI
+461 GEALPSI

-551 VISSMAIS
+551 VISSMATS

-590 SLVTDDN
+590 SLVTDEN

-658 VVIRQLLQQKKAIK
+658 VVIRQLLQQQAIK
-672 KDRLQVVRSLAAMM
+672 KDRLVVVRSLAAMM

-709 DGKGT
+709 DGNGT

-720 LRLLVKEFSDES
+720 LRLLVKDFSDES

-766 CKFDV
+766 CKFDI

-784 ALSGDATIV
+784 ALSGDASVV

-817 FSLGTLSN
+817 FTLGTMSN
-825 VVRHNVPGYLLMP
+825 VVHHSVPGYLTLP

-848 LRDESSFVENDR
+848 LRDESSFVETNR
-860 SGSSHRGAK
+860 GGSSRHAPK
-869 SEKKKQRGSKGFYSD
+869 TTKKKEGGAKGFYSD
-884 DSSSESGSSGSESE
+884 ESSGSESSGSESE
-898 SESESASGSG
+898 SESESESGSG
-908 YDSES
+908 SEYDSDSGS
-913 SSEASASGSESA
+913 SSGSESA
-925 SSRSESDSEA
+925 SSNSGSESEA
-935 SSEESEES
+935 SSSEESES
-943 EEPSDEEE
+943 EESSEEE
-951 DRTRR
+951 DRPRR
-956 RKKGGKAKSPQKRP
+956 REKGKTKSPQK
-970 QSKQAKPGNLLDLFG
+970 QSQPKKTKPANAFDPLDLLG
-985 SPSGV
+985 SPTV
-990 TPANPPVQSFAPMG
+990 NPAAAPPMQAFAPM
-1004 APSAPSSNILGDL
+1004 APATSNLLGDL
-1017 MNLSVSSS
+1017 MSLSVSSS
-1025 TTPPRHELLSSLAGN
+1025 TTPPPRHELLSSLAGN
-1040 GLDIHYAF
+1040 GLDVHYAF
-1048 LRQPSAHS
+1048 LRQPSTHS
-1056 PTMNVIQL
+1056 PAMNVIQL
-1064 WFANNSSEPISR
+1064 WFANNSNEPISR
-1076 VQVIAKNA
+1076 VQIVGKNP
-1084 QQIISFPEIPVLFP
+1084 QQVVPFPELPVLFP

-1104 GQMHVDFM
+1104 AQLHVDFL

-1131 DLSPVVG
+1131 DLAPVVG
-1138 ELLVPQQMSLEE
+1138 ELFLPQQMSLEE

-1159 TSSLHTS
+1159 STSLHTS
-1166 ELTLPLPVQ
+1166 EFTLPVPVQ
-1175 MNAVVQAI
+1175 MNSVVQAV

-1192 YEINNMNGVVGKCKF
+1192 YEINNMNGVVGKCKL
-1207 AGRFRSGNATAE
+1207 AGRFRSGNASAE

-1226 AQMQSGKARLLVVMR
+1226 VQLQTGKGRLLVVMR
-1241 DSILAQRIA
+1241 DSVLAQRLT
-1250 TGIGRTM
+1250 TGIKRAMPLQG
-1257 AV
+1257 